1 MSPSL
6 AAQGAAPAA
15 LKAEETQSSSLNHIP
30 NARGQRGDTQ
40 PRGQRGRKKGRV
52 GTEPPPPPPGAQ
64 GSTGG
69 TWKAS
74 VPLRQRE
81 QSPFRGATAEQIEV
95 IPFIFVSSA
104 INPWEME
111 ISACKHGALAAFG
124 GLKSHENIV
133 KQSRALPG
141 LVESRG
147 WGNAGGI
154 RARGGERGRGGKGSL
169 PSAPTFNLL
178 MGFSSQKEQKKK
190 LREMEREEKMGREG
204 RRDAGGDRSA
214 CSPSAVAKK
223 KREGEKKKGQSAAL
237 QPSPSAGGN
246 HASRGKFI

>member
-1 MSPSL
+1 MGTPSPGGR
-6 AAQGAAPAA
+6 GA
-15 LKAEETQSSSLNHIP
+15 
-30 NARGQRGDTQ
+30 
-40 PRGQRGRKKGRV
+40 GRKGEL
-52 GTEPPPPPPGAQ
+52 GQIPPPGAQ

-69 TWKAS
+69 TWKVS

-178 MGFSSQKEQKKK
+178 MGFSSQKEQKTKV
-190 LREMEREEKMGREG
+190 ERDGEGGKDGEGG

-223 KREGEKKKGQSAAL
+223 EREGEKKKGQSAAL